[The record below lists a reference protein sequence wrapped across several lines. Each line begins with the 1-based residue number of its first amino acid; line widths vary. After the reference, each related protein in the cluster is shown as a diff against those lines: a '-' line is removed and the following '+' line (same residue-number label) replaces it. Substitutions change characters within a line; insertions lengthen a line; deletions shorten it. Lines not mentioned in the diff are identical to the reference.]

1 MSKSPNRI
9 TSKLREPSH
18 NEIQQTI
25 ALQTEAFLKLG
36 GTIQQVA
43 NGVSGQV
50 WKPVKPLSK
59 GPV

>member
-1 MSKSPNRI
+1 
-9 TSKLREPSH
+9 LREPSH
-18 NEIQQTI
+18 SEVQQTI
-25 ALQTEAFLKLG
+25 ALQTEDFLRLG

-59 GPV
+59 GTT